1 MQRHGERQSQ
11 VMYKLFKLKTW
22 KFNKSL
28 KLTRDSPQ
36 DLKQT
41 TTKNRWQSLLLLLKE
56 ESEWMEEKEKSS

>member
-28 KLTRDSPQ
+28 KLTRDSLQ

-41 TTKNRWQSLLLLLKE
+41 TKNQWQSLLLLLKE